1 MRRPFIALMLALAIG
16 AVPAARDGAARCSK
30 AVSFGPKW
38 PGTAYVLGA
47 AGPDTILSG
56 NGPVA
61 YATGD
66 GHFGRGANRPI
77 YGQLFV
83 VDRIGV
89 PAADSLPTSVVNAV
103 IVPWDY
109 GADCRPTPWTRSARW
124 LPVGERGLVTGAL
137 RERQYWV
144 DGMPTLDVHMPQAQP
159 YPQRVARAASLDS
172 ALSADE
178 LFTLLEILP
187 DQASFEEAPREA
199 VEPFREWMRAHPAL
213 VPRWPVNQTAN
224 SLHYYA
230 EMSLLRKTV
239 PPISGTFRFAIARPG
254 QDSGLF
260 FVRTSPHPT
269 SPWRHPQGPRAAPL
283 VEIRSPDSYYVLV
296 ATALSERDLPRGAS
310 DRAMDREGYIGLVH
324 EPRTRPDGSREWD
337 GQVDFRFIE
346 TTLFGDRRAARHR
359 DASASDG
366 VFVMD
371 TEGRIRAEMTIRHI
385 GDQPIILRGERIST
399 TTLDSER

>member
-1 MRRPFIALMLALAIG
+1 MRRPFIALTLALAIG
-16 AVPAARDGAARCSK
+16 AFPAARDGAARCSK

-56 NGPVA
+56 SGPVR

-109 GADCRPTPWTRSARW
+109 AADCRPTPWTRSARW

-137 RERQYWV
+137 REQQYWV
-144 DGMPTLDVHMPQAQP
+144 DEMPTIDVHMPQAQP
-159 YPQRVARAASLDS
+159 YPQRVVRAASPDS

-178 LFTLLEILP
+178 LFTMLETLP
-187 DQASFEEAPREA
+187 DHASVEEAPREA
-199 VEPFREWMRAHPAL
+199 VVPFREWMRANPAL
-213 VPRWPVNQTAN
+213 AQRWPVNQTAN
-224 SLHYYA
+224 NLHYYA
-230 EMSLLRKTV
+230 EMSLLRRTV

-254 QDSGLF
+254 QDSTLF
-260 FVRTSPHPT
+260 FVRTSPEPT
-269 SPWRHPQGPRAAPL
+269 TSWRRPPGPPAVPL
-283 VEIRSPDSYYVLV
+283 VDIRSPDSYYVLV
-296 ATALSERDLPRGAS
+296 TTALSERDLPRGAS
-310 DRAMDREGYIGLVH
+310 DREMDREGYIGLVH
-324 EPRTRPDGSREWD
+324 EPRVRADGSREWA

-346 TTLFGDRRAARHR
+346 RTLFGDRRSARR
-359 DASASDG
+359 PDASASDG

-371 TEGRIRAEMTIRHI
+371 AAGRIRAEMTLRHI